1 MKSTIYHLSI
11 IALCLA
17 MVFTTACKK
26 TAPQQQQ
33 QQHAVFQRSDFPT
46 LKAGDWWRYRD
57 SDAVNHT
64 TDTIILSV
72 VSATTHGGTQV
83 WFCNI
88 QKGNNI
94 IDTAY
99 ISLSDTMMIYTEQK
113 PSLFFLSTYTLKFPL
128 DSGGVW
134 ASSDAHVMAVT
145 GFING
150 FNVLGHNYDAFNV
163 LKTYEVFNSIH
174 GGGFQIS
181 KGIGIVEESYS
192 SHYPDV
198 YKNNGAQLIDYQLN

>member
-11 IALCLA
+11 IAVCLA

-26 TAPQQQQ
+26 TALQQQ

-46 LKAGDWWRYRD
+46 LKTGDWWRYRD

-88 QKGNNI
+88 LKGNTV

-113 PSLFFLSTYTLKFPL
+113 PSLFFLSTYTLKFPF
-128 DSGGVW
+128 DSSGIW
-134 ASSDAHVMAVT
+134 ASNDGFAIEVT
-145 GFING
+145 GYIKD

-198 YKNNGAQLIDYQLN
+198 YKRNDALLIDYHLN